1 MLFLLM
7 GLAVLAASVASWAFL
22 LADVAFSNAIMR
34 DGIMTFW
41 WNSIS
46 ILLSEPKWLTTT
58 PSIAVPLLA
67 ATVGPLIGLPVAAAG
82 AVTLWRRPKEI
93 EVQGRATKSEP
104 VFRPAETRPSVR
116 SAPAS
121 MLRPI
126 GERKEADVA
135 AVFRPSLVG
144 EGKRKKKAEEKDSVV
159 AAARSH
165 QGEGFERGGKV
176 GRIVFRIGDAL
187 SGLLADLR
195 ARSSAAR
202 ERSRTEKAVA
212 VEHCQAAAR
221 APVDSAAQ
229 EAASQD
235 MKDLQP
241 LPERI
246 MAWYAAW
253 MTVRAGQRPPR
264 MLEEARRLAKE
275 LTPETRAEMTGYGM
289 RGATALSM
297 LESAATAGMAR
308 GTEEEEDDVPPLKQ
322 EERVAAAPASVMSS
336 DIEEFMRE
344 VEAPSPY
351 ERPEQASVQ
360 SPQATDEPNEGP
372 ILIEDDIA
380 APASIAPKR
389 KSAGRSE
396 DWGPVVVEDDINMPS
411 VDRPAVS
418 RKEDPAARR
427 MVGDVGREEVATGI
441 EESEFLPVPGTVEPL
456 SSDSAVV
463 TTTTT
468 GWDEVVV
475 GETSVE
481 TTPFGGSANDKNVD
495 RGEFLAKTAAA
506 RAESQIPEPKR
517 PAAGEAD
524 GSKEK
529 NREDRQAFGKAVPE
543 MSATVEDP
551 EPIAVGHD
559 GWPTTETTEAVP
571 KPVVDRQVSADGA
584 APVEKGSGLP
594 GDSPA
599 GRVAAE
605 EEAAYAPRPEP
616 TDEVAAAEHETPD
629 ATESVQAFPSG
640 IGAEAQE
647 AVIGR
652 LLADPVRRA
661 TILGEREGSPA
672 WMLRRLELH
681 GLLGLSDKTNPAVVR
696 MWEALDRLVAYQ
708 ARVFA
713 WESLKETPPAAFAT
727 PEQRA
732 AHVVDLA
739 REVICERERV
749 GASLLEEIRRIKA
762 GTEHVAWMD
771 GRVDNLLAAMTSAK
785 VVAQLSEFLP
795 RPVEEKAEAGGRLL
809 KVMTGLK
816 ETEADALVE
825 TPYEDLLAASHDI
838 HQRYKE
844 ICKELMVPIYRSLS
858 VKVKEEDGRPAYA
871 QVELV
876 IGDVAT
882 TRQRGAASEGAVG
895 IIFAKVPAGQWR
907 IAEANGRAKQDR
919 LVLEGMGENA
929 GRLVRLRDRSLD
941 VFRRWVE
948 ARNMRAFCVIH
959 LLCEE
964 GAVVD
969 GIDRRW
975 DGVEFVR
982 NPWGQK
988 DMEAIKRKRLKPG
1001 VE

>member
-1 MLFLLM
+1 MLLLLI
-7 GLAVLAASVASWAFL
+7 GLAILAAGAASWAFL
-22 LADVAFSNAIMR
+22 LADDAFKNAIMR
-34 DGIMTFW
+34 DGILTFW

-46 ILLSEPKWLTTT
+46 VLLSEPSWLMTM

-67 ATVGPLIGLPVAAAG
+67 ATVGPFVGLPMAAVG
-82 AVTLWRRPKEI
+82 IMVLRRRPKEI
-93 EVQGRATKSEP
+93 EIKDRTKKPASIFQPTEP
-104 VFRPAETRPSVR
+104 SSSVR
-116 SAPAS
+116 STQLPVFG
-121 MLRPI
+121 LVE
-126 GERKEADVA
+126 ERRAESVA
-135 AVFRPSLVG
+135 AVLRPSPVG
-144 EGKRKKKAEEKDSVV
+144 EGNEKKETEEEGTIVAAVRSRLDKGREIGAKVGGIVSRIGGALSELLAEMRVKSAAAERHGTGKIAAEEH
-159 AAARSH
+159 R
-165 QGEGFERGGKV
+165 
-176 GRIVFRIGDAL
+176 
-187 SGLLADLR
+187 
-195 ARSSAAR
+195 R
-202 ERSRTEKAVA
+202 EE
-212 VEHCQAAAR
+212 AR
-221 APVDSAAQ
+221 APAGPAVQTAAPPGM
-229 EAASQD
+229 EE
-235 MKDLQP
+235 LQP

-275 LTPETRAEMTGYGM
+275 LTAETRAAMTSYGM
-289 RGATALSM
+289 RGATALSL
-297 LESAATAGMAR
+297 LESAAAAGTAQGM
-308 GTEEEEDDVPPLKQ
+308 EEEEDSVPPLK
-322 EERVAAAPASVMSS
+322 ETEHAAAAPASATLS

-351 ERPEQASVQ
+351 ERSGQTSVQ
-360 SPQATDEPNEGP
+360 SPQAAEEPNEEP
-372 ILIEDDIA
+372 VLIEDDIA
-380 APASIAPKR
+380 APAPVVPNLE
-389 KSAGRSE
+389 SAGRKG
-396 DWGPVVVEDDINMPS
+396 DLGPVVIEDDIGMPS
-411 VDRPAVS
+411 VDRPAVG
-418 RKEDPAARR
+418 REGDPAAGRMIGRR
-427 MVGDVGREEVATGI
+427 GREEVATGI
-441 EESEFLPVPGTVEPL
+441 EESEFLPAPGTVEPL
-456 SSDSAVV
+456 SSEPAVV
-463 TTTTT
+463 TTATT
-468 GWDEVVV
+468 GWDEVEV
-475 GETSVE
+475 GETPVE
-481 TTPFGGSANDKNVD
+481 TTPFGGSAKDGNVG
-495 RGEFLAKTAAA
+495 RSELPAEKAAA
-506 RAESQIPEPKR
+506 PSAEVASDAVVAVRAEGRIHDARR
-517 PAAGEAD
+517 PAAWEAV
-524 GSKEK
+524 GPKEK
-529 NREDRQAFGKAVPE
+529 NREDGGPSGVAAPE
-543 MSATVEDP
+543 TSADEEGP

-559 GWPTTETTEAVP
+559 GWPTTGTKGVVP
-571 KPVVDRQVSADGA
+571 
-584 APVEKGSGLP
+584 E
-594 GDSPA
+594 SPK

-605 EEAAYAPRPEP
+605 EEAASAPHPEP
-616 TDEVAAAEHETPD
+616 VGETAVAEHEMQD
-629 ATESVQAFPSG
+629 AAEPAEAFPSG
-640 IGAEAQE
+640 IGPEAQE
-647 AVIGR
+647 AVIGP

-785 VVAQLSEFLP
+785 VVARLGEFLP
-795 RPVEEKAEAGGRLL
+795 KPEEEKAEAGGRLL

-816 ETEADALVE
+816 ETETDALEE
-825 TPYEDLLAASHDI
+825 TPYEDLLAASHDV

-844 ICKELMVPIYRSLS
+844 ICKGLMVPIYRSLS
-858 VKVKEEDGRPAYA
+858 VKVKEEDGRTAYA

-882 TRQRGAASEGAVG
+882 ARQRGAAPEGAVG

-929 GRLVRLRDRSLD
+929 GRLVRLRDRSID

-959 LLCEE
+959 LLCEA

-988 DMEAIKRKRLKPG
+988 DLEAIQKKRLRPG
-1001 VE
+1001 AA